1 MTTNTDKL
9 AAHMALRERAFSLAE
24 SQDSIADVR
33 LAGAPTFVS
42 THSGN
47 LARNT
52 ANTLRELA
60 QALEAAGRVQ
70 QAEPVAVLRFQR
82 DTPGHENDMP
92 AVVSCNWLPDGDY
105 RVYLATPAERA
116 PAPTVAEPVMTY
128 LGRHTMDCGEHG
140 SHNMEMH
147 KLIPAGTKL
156 YDHAASTAQEASKPV
171 QAEAPCQGDPG
182 ECAFNKAC
190 MYRCGRLDPPVQ
202 AEAAEWSPPSFR
214 DRWVAAS
221 ESYRGPRCMCLQT
234 GCRAGPGCPHYS
246 VNCREHINHATTQP
260 PAIPAAPAVQASGER
275 EEGARIWID
284 QSETTSLQIVGKL
297 LRSIPDEYLV
307 TAERDNEDDDWYIR
321 VTNSGGYKDYDGY
334 WRSSAR
340 KTADEVMLEAARGA
354 MVPLAALESP
364 PASGEKP

>member
-105 RVYLATPAERA
+105 RVYLAAPAERA
-116 PAPTVAEPVMTY
+116 PAPAVGEAHTDRAP
-128 LGRHTMDCGEHG
+128 LGFTDHEKSAWSIGVEHG
-140 SHNMEMH
+140 MR
-147 KLIPAGTKL
+147 IVAP
-156 YDHAASTAQEASKPV
+156 TAQEASKPDYDALEREHMGDFEKKTGIY
-171 QAEAPCQGDPG
+171 AEAS
-182 ECAFNKAC
+182 K
-190 MYRCGRLDPPVQ
+190 PVQ
-202 AEAAEWSPPSFR
+202 ADSVKGKLIDALRQAIIIIDGALYCGHELNPTGEGRLQDVRNVYAATCSGKPCSL
-214 DRWVAAS
+214 A
-221 ESYRGPRCMCLQT
+221 
-234 GCRAGPGCPHYS
+234 
-246 VNCREHINHATTQP
+246 TQP
-260 PAIPAAPAVQASGER
+260 PAIPAAPAVQAGER
-275 EEGARIWID
+275 EALID
-284 QSETTSLQIVGKL
+284 LISQALQGTYHCTRVWAAWNVGTM
-297 LRSIPDEYLV
+297 SQDDFEPVEESD
-307 TAERDNEDDDWYIR
+307 TPAEL
-321 VTNSGGYKDYDGY
+321 
-334 WRSSAR
+334 
-340 KTADEVMLEAARGA
+340 ADAI
-354 MVPLAALESP
+354 LAALESP

>member
-116 PAPTVAEPVMTY
+116 PAPTVAEAHTDRAP
-128 LGRHTMDCGEHG
+128 LGFTDHEKSAWSIGVEHG
-140 SHNMEMH
+140 MR
-147 KLIPAGTKL
+147 I
-156 YDHAASTAQEASKPV
+156 AAPTAQEASKPV
-171 QAEAPCQGDPG
+171 QAEAAKTPG
-182 ECAFNKAC
+182 MAVMGLAGEIVVALLADENDGGYDLEAGLFGPAFSTLVRRWA
-190 MYRCGRLDPPVQ
+190 D
-202 AEAAEWSPPSFR
+202 AEWL
-214 DRWVAAS
+214 A
-221 ESYRGPRCMCLQT
+221 
-234 GCRAGPGCPHYS
+234 
-246 VNCREHINHATTQP
+246 TQP
-260 PAIPAAPAVQASGER
+260 QAIPAAPAVQDSRER
-275 EEGARIWID
+275 EHAENYKLIRRGQHWSVIDGMGNTLRGDDLDAAVDAIRARIC
-284 QSETTSLQIVGKL
+284 
-297 LRSIPDEYLV
+297 
-307 TAERDNEDDDWYIR
+307 
-321 VTNSGGYKDYDGY
+321 
-334 WRSSAR
+334 
-340 KTADEVMLEAARGA
+340 
-354 MVPLAALESP
+354 AALASP